1 MKKLLCCFLLASFC
15 SVVSAVE
22 MKPFLL
28 ENYGWTI
35 DLGNKEKN
43 LFGFSWNIS
52 CTRNGQILPREGV
65 NVFRFPVCTQ
75 KDRTFWTV
83 ILWRTNMVAPEAIEK
98 TVYNAMSD
106 GLGHGKILCREEPQ
120 PSLVNEKGVVRDC
133 AVPLQHG
140 TFYVS
145 FYHFDIPMPA
155 GGSFVDQNGEK
166 EKTLGFTI
174 WVQNAGNIDNGVKDK
189 IRELISAIKGKE

>member
-1 MKKLLCCFLLASFC
+1 MKKLVCCLFLVAFC
-15 SVVSAVE
+15 SSVSAVE
-22 MKPFLL
+22 VKPFLL

-35 DLGNKEKN
+35 DLGGKEKSF
-43 LFGFSWNIS
+43 FGFSWDIK
-52 CTRNGQILPREGV
+52 CTKKGQVLPREGV

-83 ILWRTNMVAPEAIEK
+83 VLWRTKMVTPEAVENMV
-98 TVYNAMSD
+98 YDAMSD
-106 GLGHGKILCREEPQ
+106 GLGYGKIVCREELQ

-140 TFYVS
+140 TFYAS
-145 FYHFDIPMPA
+145 FYHFEIPMPA
-155 GGSFVDQNGEK
+155 GGSFSSNDGVK
-166 EKTLGFTI
+166 EKTLGFTV

-189 IRELISAIKGKE
+189 IRELISSIKGKE

>member
-1 MKKLLCCFLLASFC
+1 MKRLLCCLFLAFFC
-15 SVVSAVE
+15 SAVSAVE
-22 MKPFLL
+22 VKPFLL

-35 DLGNKEKN
+35 DLGSKEKN
-43 LFGFSWNIS
+43 LFGFSWNIN
-52 CTRNGQILPREGV
+52 CTKSGQVFPKEGV
-65 NVFRFPVCTQ
+65 NVFRFPVCVQ

-106 GLGHGKILCREEPQ
+106 GLGYGKIVCREELK
-120 PSLVNEKGVVRDC
+120 PSFVNERGVVRDC

-145 FYHFDIPMPA
+145 FYHFDILMPA

-174 WVQNAGNIDNGVKDK
+174 WVQNAGNIDSGVKDK
-189 IRELISAIKGKE
+189 MRELVSAIKGKE